1 MKNMLISIKSRLIAG
16 FALFALLLTG
26 VGAFGYYGLSTL
38 GERIEALYASNT
50 TPLIRVASV
59 RAHSLRIRMNLWRAQ
74 VEASPQATAQ
84 AEKDIAASRAAI
96 EDAWAR
102 YYPNGITSPREREL
116 ATQINASLQELLP
129 ENDKVL
135 TLLRA
140 ENYAAAKEYQDA
152 NVAAQADRLNELIDK
167 AISDNA
173 AQAEAAVKE
182 SSGMTKT
189 ILLMAA
195 LLIAAGILLS
205 LVIATLLT
213 RGVTK
218 PLDKAL
224 HIATDVSKG
233 KPGQPVVVD
242 TQDEI
247 RRVIDALKLMDEKL
261 SATVEEGARQAGE
274 VGASMQEVIRVIN
287 KMSDIIGEIVVTSDE
302 RIRGV
307 EQIHVANSQI
317 DAATQQNAAL
327 AEDAAAASQSLQEQA
342 RRMKEDMMFFRLA
355 NDTSAITVPR
365 ASVPKAAA
373 PVVKRVAKTNVMNPS
388 SQFALAALEGKS
400 GHGDWQTF

>member
-1 MKNMLISIKSRLIAG
+1 MKNILIGIKSRLIAG

-50 TPLIRVASV
+50 TPLVRVASV

-102 YYPNGITSPREREL
+102 YYPDGITSPSEREL
-116 ATQINASLQELLP
+116 ATQINAALKQLLP

-135 TLLRA
+135 ALLRA
-140 ENYAAAKEYQDA
+140 EDYVAAKEYQDA
-152 NVAAQADRLNELIDK
+152 NVAVQADRLNELIDK
-167 AISDNA
+167 AINDNA

-189 ILLMAA
+189 ILVMAA
-195 LLIAAGILLS
+195 LLMAAGILLS

-218 PLDKAL
+218 PPDKAL
-224 HIATDVSKG
+224 NNAADVSKG
-233 KPGQPVVVD
+233 KLGQPIVVD

-247 RRVIDALKLMDEKL
+247 GRAIDALKLMDERL
-261 SATVEEGARQAGE
+261 SATVEEGSRQAGD
-274 VGASMQEVIRVIN
+274 VGASMQEVISVIN
-287 KMSDIIGEIVVTSDE
+287 RMSDIIGEIAATSDK
-302 RIRGV
+302 RSRGG
-307 EQIHVANSQI
+307 EQIHVAINQI
-317 DAATQQNAAL
+317 DAAAQHNAAL
-327 AEDAAAASQSLQEQA
+327 VEEAAAASQSLQEQA

-355 NDTSAITVPR
+355 NGTGAVTVPR
-365 ASVPKAAA
+365 VSVPKAVA
-373 PVVKRVAKTNVMNPS
+373 PIVKKVAKTKVMNPS
-388 SQFALAALEGKS
+388 SQFALATLEGKS
-400 GHGDWQTF
+400 GHDDWQTF

>member
-1 MKNMLISIKSRLIAG
+1 MLISIKSRLIAG
-16 FALFALLLTG
+16 FALFALMLTG

-102 YYPNGITSPREREL
+102 YYPDGITSPREREL
-116 ATQINASLQELLP
+116 ATQINAALKEILP

-135 TLLRA
+135 ALLRA
-140 ENYAAAKEYQDA
+140 EDYVAAKEYQDA
-152 NVAAQADRLNELIDK
+152 NVAVQADRLNELIDK
-167 AISDNA
+167 AINDNA

-182 SSGMTKT
+182 SSGITKT
-189 ILLMAA
+189 ILVMAA

-213 RGVTK
+213 RGVKK

-224 HIATDVSKG
+224 HTAADVFKG
-233 KPGQPVVVD
+233 KLGQPIVVD
-242 TQDEI
+242 TQGEFG
-247 RRVIDALKLMDEKL
+247 RAIDALNLMDEKL
-261 SATVEEGARQAGE
+261 STTAEEGSRQAGE
-274 VGASMQEVIRVIN
+274 VGASMQEVISVIN
-287 KMSDIIGEIVVTSDE
+287 KMSDIFGEIAATSDK
-302 RIRGV
+302 RSRGV
-307 EQIHVANSQI
+307 AQSHVAISQI

-327 AEDAAAASQSLQEQA
+327 AEEAGAASQSLQEQA
-342 RRMKEDMMFFRLA
+342 RRMKQDMMLFRLA
-355 NDTSAITVPR
+355 NDTGAITVPR
-365 ASVPKAAA
+365 ATVPKAGAR
-373 PVVKRVAKTNVMNPS
+373 VVKKVAKTNVMNPS
-388 SQFALAALEGKS
+388 GQFALAAQEGKS
-400 GHGDWQTF
+400 GHDDWQTF

>member
-1 MKNMLISIKSRLIAG
+1 MLISIKSRLIAG
-16 FALFALLLTG
+16 FALFALMLTG

-102 YYPNGITSPREREL
+102 YYPDGITSPREREL
-116 ATQINASLQELLP
+116 ATQINAALKEILP

-135 TLLRA
+135 ALLRA
-140 ENYAAAKEYQDA
+140 EDYVAAKEYQDA
-152 NVAAQADRLNELIDK
+152 NVAVQADRLNELIDK
-167 AISDNA
+167 AINDNA

-182 SSGMTKT
+182 SSGITKT
-189 ILLMAA
+189 ILVMAA
-195 LLIAAGILLS
+195 LLIAAGILFS

-213 RGVTK
+213 RGVKK

-224 HIATDVSKG
+224 HTAADVSKG
-233 KPGQPVVVD
+233 KLGQPIVVD
-242 TQDEI
+242 TQGEFG
-247 RRVIDALKLMDEKL
+247 RAIDALNLMDEKL
-261 SATVEEGARQAGE
+261 STTAEEGSRQAGE
-274 VGASMQEVIRVIN
+274 VGASMQEVISVIN
-287 KMSDIIGEIVVTSDE
+287 KMSDIFGEIAATSDK
-302 RIRGV
+302 RSRGV
-307 EQIHVANSQI
+307 AQSHVAISQI

-327 AEDAAAASQSLQEQA
+327 AEEAAAASQSLQEQA
-342 RRMKEDMMFFRLA
+342 RRMKQDMMLFRLA
-355 NDTSAITVPR
+355 NDTGAITVPR
-365 ASVPKAAA
+365 ATVPKAGAR
-373 PVVKRVAKTNVMNPS
+373 VVKKVAKTNVMNPS
-388 SQFALAALEGKS
+388 SQFALAAQEGKS
-400 GHGDWQTF
+400 GHDDWQTF